1 MALSDL
7 LKALRAVD
15 QLLALDEKYRKAFE
29 KLTADIDGLK
39 ERVTRLETR
48 EEIVVEKAKAAAGVA
63 ATQVAITSVSDIARR
78 VGRLEERNEQKRLEK
93 PE

>member
-1 MALSDL
+1 MTFSDF

-29 KLTADIDGLK
+29 RLAADVDELEK
-39 ERVTRLETR
+39 RVTRLEVR
-48 EEIVVEKAKAAAGVA
+48 EDIVIVEAKAAAA
-63 ATQVAITSVSDIARR
+63 AAASQVAIASVSDLAIRI
-78 VGRLEERNEQKRLEK
+78 GRLEAQRGQNRLEA